1 MNGPWVAF
9 LFDTIHRKDTIKG
22 EQNMNQNIVEAT
34 HQTAE
39 KIQKYYSWR
48 ASNYDAGASFEVE
61 HHAEALRLANVQGGQ
76 RVLDVACG
84 TGRGTVGLAQA
95 VGAAGSVDALD
106 LSEAMLDQAR
116 TKIEKLGLKDRVRF
130 KQGNAGELPYPDNMF
145 DLVYNGYMFDL
156 IPLDRFMPI
165 LKEMARVLK
174 PGGKL
179 VLVNMSKPDERKTFF
194 EKIYEKGWAVMPC
207 RPVLMS
213 GYLTPAGFTDIQ
225 RLYRPTRG
233 SIVSLLWGQEI
244 VLARKDARG

>member
-1 MNGPWVAF
+1 M
-9 LFDTIHRKDTIKG
+9 K
-22 EQNMNQNIVEAT
+22 QNMVEAT

-48 ASNYDAGASFEVE
+48 ASNYDAGAGFEVK
-61 HHAEALRLANVQGGQ
+61 HHAEALRLANVQEGQ

-95 VGAAGSVDALD
+95 VGTMGSVDALD

-116 TKIEKLGLKDRVRF
+116 TKIKRLGLSERVHF
-130 KQGNAGELPYPDNMF
+130 KQGNARELPYPDNTF

-156 IPLDRFMPI
+156 IPLDGFAPI
-165 LKEMARVLK
+165 LKEMRRVLK

-213 GYLTPAGFTDIQ
+213 GYMEPIGFTEIQ
-225 RLYRPTRG
+225 RFYRPTLG
-233 SIVSLLWGQEI
+233 LIVSLLWGQEI
-244 VLARKDARG
+244 VIAHKTVKSLS

>member
-1 MNGPWVAF
+1 M
-9 LFDTIHRKDTIKG
+9 K
-22 EQNMNQNIVEAT
+22 QNMVEAT

-39 KIQKYYSWR
+39 KIQHYYSWR
-48 ASNYDAGASFEVE
+48 ASNYDAGAGFEVE
-61 HHAEALRLANVQGGQ
+61 HHAEALRLANVQSEQ

-95 VGAAGSVDALD
+95 VGTNGRVDALD
-106 LSEAMLDQAR
+106 LSEAMLEQAR
-116 TKIEKLGLKDRVRF
+116 AKIEKLGLSDRVQF
-130 KQGNAGELPYPDNMF
+130 KQGNARELPYPDNTF

-156 IPLDRFMPI
+156 IPLDGFAPI

-213 GYLTPAGFTDIQ
+213 DYLKPAGFTDVQ
-225 RLYRPTRG
+225 RFYRPTRG

-244 VLARKDARG
+244 VLARKDARS